1 MQKGRN
7 EILDVLASAAAT
19 RSAGNASPQRTATAA
34 EDKDQ
39 FVARVMEDCGAA
51 LRCALCNIGDRL
63 GLFKAMASSGPLTAA
78 ALARKTGL
86 NARMLREWL
95 NAMATASYV
104 EFQPADQ
111 AYLLSAEH
119 ASLLADEELS
129 PLFMGGLFQLLIP
142 LVSAAPKVATA
153 FQTGK
158 PVTMYDFR
166 TDLCEA
172 SERISA
178 PGFKH
183 ELVQK
188 WIPSLP
194 RVQQALISGGTA
206 VDVGCGTGLASIVM
220 AKAFPNSKFA
230 GYDPHGPSIRRAR
243 IRAKKE
249 GVSDRV
255 RFVVGDCSNLPPRR
269 FDLVTIFGATHHF
282 SNPVRSLRHCR
293 KALKTGGTCF
303 VLDADLSLRPEEN
316 MNTAGRIAY
325 AATTLWCLQDSMAN
339 NGVGLGSEFN
349 ETILRDL
356 AAKSGFSH
364 CRKLADSTP
373 LKAYYELRAKD

>member
-7 EILDVLASAAAT
+7 EILDLLASAAAT
-19 RSAGNASPQRTATAA
+19 RAASKASPRQTAA
-34 EDKDQ
+34 AAESKDQ

-63 GLFKAMASSGPLTAA
+63 GLFKTMAGSGPLTVA
-78 ALARKTGL
+78 ALAHKTGL

-104 EFQPADQ
+104 EFRRADQ
-111 AYLLSAEH
+111 TYVLSPDH
-119 ASLLADEELS
+119 ASFLADEESS
-129 PLFMGGLFQLLIP
+129 PLFLGGLFQLLIP
-142 LVSAAPKVATA
+142 LVSAAPKVARA

-166 TDLCEA
+166 ADLCEG

-194 RVQQALISGGTA
+194 RVQQALMTGGAA
-206 VDVGCGTGLASIVM
+206 VDVGCGTGRASIVM

-230 GYDPHGPSIRRAR
+230 GYDPHEPSIQRAR
-243 IRAKKE
+243 MRAKKE
-249 GVSDRV
+249 GVSGRV
-255 RFVVGDCSNLPPRR
+255 RFVVGDASNLPPHR
-269 FDLVTIFGATHHF
+269 FDLVTLFGSAHHF
-282 SNPVRSLRHCR
+282 SDPIRSLRHCR
-293 KALKTGGTCF
+293 RALKPGGTCF
-303 VLDADLSLRPEEN
+303 VLDADLSLNPDEN

-349 ETILRDL
+349 EAVLRAL
-356 AAKSGFSH
+356 AAKSGFSQ
-364 CRKLADSTP
+364 CRKLAQSTP
-373 LKAYYELRAKD
+373 LKAYYELRG